1 MGHLRHQK
9 YINKRLKN
17 STMNDMDKF
26 EKTEVAKRR
35 TFNKNWNDWYDW
47 LINYIP
53 DPIKTRRRG

>member
-1 MGHLRHQK
+1 
-9 YINKRLKN
+9 
-17 STMNDMDKF
+17 MNDMDKF